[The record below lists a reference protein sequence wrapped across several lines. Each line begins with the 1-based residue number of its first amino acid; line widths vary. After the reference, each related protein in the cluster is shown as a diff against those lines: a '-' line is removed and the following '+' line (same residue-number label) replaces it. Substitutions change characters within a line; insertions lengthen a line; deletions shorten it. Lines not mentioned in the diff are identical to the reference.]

1 MLGNPKYKR
10 GNKVLF
16 KCADKEKVG
25 YIEIVY
31 EWGTIFFDKSDV
43 CYDIMVDLNGEQW
56 LFKHLPEKEVIG
68 IIE

>member
-1 MLGNPKYKR
+1 MLGNPKYKI

-43 CYDIMVDLNGEQW
+43 CYDIMVEEENCLY
-56 LFKHLPEKEVIG
+56 KHFNEKN
-68 IIE
+68 IICKCE